1 MRGSRNIF
9 DTYCFYLNGPDFGF
23 SLVPYLELDG
33 GAHANTE
40 TVSTTK
46 PEASET
52 VPAHGIFRV
61 YTGATTEFDYKWA
74 SLKLDASMIEI
85 AWPEIIGY
93 TTTTGV
99 ALRRVSG
106 IQPHFK
112 TTFDWKLDP
121 AGHYSWNI
129 TFENGRS
136 APNFEYLN
144 KVSSGIKLLY

>member
-1 MRGSRNIF
+1 M
-9 DTYCFYLNGPDFGF
+9 
-23 SLVPYLELDG
+23 
-33 GAHANTE
+33 
-40 TVSTTK
+40 
-46 PEASET
+46 ASET

-74 SLKLDASMIEI
+74 SLRLDASMIEI
-85 AWPEIIGY
+85 ARPEIIGY

-99 ALRRVSG
+99 ALRHVSG